1 MKVIIL
7 GAPGAGKGTQ
17 SEIISKFF
25 NIPIIGTGAMIR
37 EAMKKESPL
46 GQKAKSFMDQGH
58 LLPDELVVGL
68 VEERIVL
75 EDCKNGFI
83 LDGFPRTLSQAITL
97 EDLGISID
105 IVINVEAD
113 DETIK
118 ERLIGRIVCENCRA
132 SYHIEH
138 KPPAVKD
145 ICDLCGHKLT
155 RREDD
160 TPETII
166 ERLAVYHKL
175 TEPLIQYYANKGKL
189 YTVDATGSI
198 DNTTLQTIK
207 ALEAFHGNP

>member
-17 SEIISKFF
+17 AEIISKFF

-97 EDLGISID
+97 ENLGVSID

-132 SYHIEH
+132 SYHTEH
-138 KPPAVKD
+138 KPPAVKG
-145 ICDLCGHKLT
+145 ICDRCGHKLT
-155 RREDD
+155 RRKDD
-160 TPETII
+160 TPETIN
-166 ERLAVYHKL
+166 ERLEVYHEL
-175 TEPLIQYYANKGKL
+175 TEPLIHYYVDKGKL
-189 YTVDATGSI
+189 HTVDATGTI

-207 ALEAFHGNP
+207 VLEAFHGNP